1 MLRRRSGHIV
11 HVGSFAGLAGAEGR
25 AIYAASKAALHGL
38 TVALAREA
46 GPHGVR
52 VNTVLPGVLRTP
64 MTERL
69 GPERLAA
76 FAADN
81 VLGRLGDPAE
91 SARFIVFLLG
101 ARDVSGQIFNL
112 DSRIHRWA

>member
-1 MLRRRSGHIV
+1 
-11 HVGSFAGLAGAEGR
+11 
-25 AIYAASKAALHGL
+25 
-38 TVALAREA
+38 
-46 GPHGVR
+46 
-52 VNTVLPGVLRTP
+52 